1 MSSQKWHPR
10 KVVFLR
16 SHGGKPRLLSAGNT
30 TLTIISYLNNGNWNH
45 VETSAHQCTH
55 STPGSDCKW
64 RAVSQLSFFTFCF
77 LPQFTWGWEGALTF
91 GWVHP
96 RCTTTPSTNGNG
108 QSSASPPREHHFITF
123 ELRAAEAR
131 APWKLS
137 SRVNIAHKYQ
147 LFIGKQHQRESWCW
161 SGFFFTWKREN
172 NSCFIWMLKKKT
184 TNLQNLTLYRVS
196 RQAFFCPS
204 LGRVQK
210 CTRV

>member
-1 MSSQKWHPR
+1 METGTTWKPQRISAHIPPR
-10 KVVFLR
+10 AQIVSEEQSRNFLF
-16 SHGGKPRLLSAGNT
+16 LLSAF
-30 TLTIISYLNNGNWNH
+30 YLNSPGDGRGLWRLDGY
-45 VETSAHQCTH
+45 TH
-55 STPGSDCKW
+55 GVRQRPVQMGTGK
-64 RAVSQLSFFTFCF
+64 VL
-77 LPQFTWGWEGALTF
+77 
-91 GWVHP
+91 HP
-96 RCTTTPSTNGNG
+96 
-108 QSSASPPREHHFITF
+108 PPREHHFITF
-123 ELRAAEAR
+123 ELKAAEAR